1 MMTNCTYPTV
11 YTTLGSQA
19 LITFDLGRR
28 LSGDTVLTGT
38 PSAIDADNTG
48 EAAVT
53 NAQINTVGDS
63 DIDLE
68 IGKAVQFL
76 ISTTATKETTYK
88 VKITA
93 TTNST
98 PQETLV
104 DTLYVTFTA

>member
-1 MMTNCTYPTV
+1 MTNCTYPTV

-53 NAQINTVGDS
+53 NAQINIVGDS

-68 IGKAVQFL
+68 VGKSNAAL
-76 ISTTATKETTYK
+76 LGLGLPSHAG
-88 VKITA
+88 
-93 TTNST
+93 
-98 PQETLV
+98 PQVGV
-104 DTLYVTFTA
+104 DG